1 MEAAL
6 RPRSK
11 GQMDGLVIYLPTT
24 GVLRLGLHTHQPPG
38 HISNDTGRRQPP
50 WFIFS
55 YQCVLRKKLYSLLI
69 LLNFCCLSSLPLSL
83 SLSQAGLWL
92 EFGEKG
98 RCIVPILN
106 RKTVSIKNLGPQQ
119 SLWVVSAGA
128 TWTCLGPIKGLT
140 RRPSEIPAKELRRWI
155 RKCLRAEDLSLDLQH
170 WDKKLGVSTLYL

>member
-1 MEAAL
+1 MVHFLLSMCAEEEVVFTADPPKL
-6 RPRSK
+6 
-11 GQMDGLVIYLPTT
+11 LLPE
-24 GVLRLGLHTHQPPG
+24 LAP
-38 HISNDTGRRQPP
+38 
-50 WFIFS
+50 
-55 YQCVLRKKLYSLLI
+55 
-69 LLNFCCLSSLPLSL
+69 SL

-155 RKCLRAEDLSLDLQH
+155 RKCLRA
-170 WDKKLGVSTLYL
+170 